1 MKRLPHAAIARRAA
15 EIAVCGGILVAAAFG
30 ASGCATGASAA
41 GGSTVRSASIY
52 RSASA
57 TVQLAPDQA
66 FNPAVKILL
75 ERGDIE
81 ITDLKEHDNRC
92 RAVAGDRKLTFKV
105 VDNGTGRS
113 RLSMVVGGGNDPEA
127 NQELAD
133 NLMRAIC
140 DRLPVSCES
149 GPSTS

>member
-1 MKRLPHAAIARRAA
+1 
-15 EIAVCGGILVAAAFG
+15 
-30 ASGCATGASAA
+30 
-41 GGSTVRSASIY
+41 
-52 RSASA
+52 
-57 TVQLAPDQA
+57 VQLAPDQA

-105 VDNGTGRS
+105 VDTGTGRS

-133 NLMRAIC
+133 KLVRTIC
-140 DRLPVSCES
+140 GRLPVSCEH
-149 GPSTS
+149 GPPAS

>member
-1 MKRLPHAAIARRAA
+1 M
-15 EIAVCGGILVAAAFG
+15 
-30 ASGCATGASAA
+30 
-41 GGSTVRSASIY
+41 
-52 RSASA
+52 
-57 TVQLAPDQA
+57 QLAPDQA

-105 VDNGTGRS
+105 VDTGTGRS

-127 NQELAD
+127 NQDFAD
-133 NLMRAIC
+133 NLMHAIC
-140 DRLPVSCES
+140 GRLPVSCEH
-149 GPSTS
+149 GPPAS